1 MFRHTMATLMLENG
15 ADVRFI
21 QAMLGHANLKTTEI
35 YTQVSIK
42 ALKAVHTA
50 THPAKPIRSRL
61 AGRAEAGDPGSG
73 QGQAEAEA
81 PLALLDAEGDDEGN
95 GAEP

>member
-1 MFRHTMATLMLENG
+1 
-15 ADVRFI
+15 
-21 QAMLGHANLKTTEI
+21 MLGHADLKTTEI

-61 AGRAEAGDPGSG
+61 ASQRDAGSAHGASAGD
-73 QGQAEAEA
+73 EAEA
-81 PLALLDAEGDDEGN
+81 LLALLDAEDEGDM
-95 GAEP
+95 AD